1 MDVKKE
7 IKWVLQTKIRFKTEQ
22 RPTEIA
28 QA

>member
-7 IKWVLQTKIRFKTEQ
+7 IKWVLETKIRFKTEQ

-28 QA
+28 QT

>member
-7 IKWVLQTKIRFKTEQ
+7 IKRVLQTKIRFKTEQ
-22 RPTEIA
+22 HPTEIA